1 MNTIINS
8 RNNADCDISCRLSST
23 LLRKRKSTIIHELVE
38 KIIMTEEMDEGYCF
52 TFNYTEETLFRLTEF
67 IKLEKECC
75 PFFNFNLFIPGNSNT
90 LSLSLSGAEGTKEFI
105 KYELE
110 MA

>member
-8 RNNADCDISCRLSST
+8 KNNADCDISCRLNSA
-23 LLRKRKSTIIHELVE
+23 LLRKRKSTVIRELVE
-38 KIIMTEEMDEGYCF
+38 KIILTEELNEGYCF
-52 TFNYTEETLFRLTEF
+52 TFNYSEEILFRLTEF

-75 PFFNFNLFIPGNSNT
+75 PFFNLNLSIQGNSNT
-90 LSLSLSGAEGTKEFI
+90 ISLSLGGPEGTKEFI